1 MRRFIC
7 YLVVV
12 SLILIAPSL
21 AVDMRADEPTEKTG
35 SEIVCDFDAKPVQGF
50 LPLSVTFQDLSTGKI
65 THWYWDFGDGSK
77 SRRRQAVHEY
87 PDAGQYS
94 VSLTV
99 KGPAGICETVKFDH
113 IKVMAKQ

>member
-1 MRRFIC
+1 M
-7 YLVVV
+7 
-12 SLILIAPSL
+12 LIASPPL
-21 AVDMRADEPTEKTG
+21 AVDSRADEPTGETD
-35 SEIVCDFDAKPVQGF
+35 SEIVCDFVAKPVQGPS
-50 LPLSVTFQDLSTGKI
+50 PLTVTFQDLSTGKI

-99 KGPAGICETVKFDH
+99 KGSAGICETVKFDH

>member
-1 MRRFIC
+1 MRNFIC
-7 YLVVV
+7 YLGAMFM
-12 SLILIAPSL
+12 LIASPPL
-21 AVDMRADEPTEKTG
+21 AVDSRANEPTDKTD
-35 SEIVCDFDAKPVQGF
+35 SEIVCEFVAKPVQGPS
-50 LPLSVTFQDLSTGKI
+50 PLTVTFQDLSTGKI

-99 KGPAGICETVKFDH
+99 KGPAGMSELVRVDY